1 MNTVSVQVDLSGFGI
16 SEQFAIDVPETVE
29 GVTYKNG
36 DTFKPRNNKEAL
48 AIEQIAGKI
57 AGNKVTSNPAIMD
70 QLEQDQN
77 LINDPIKET
86 IRQQKVKAN
95 QEGAPGFGAA
105 VGEVIQ
111 GIMPGGNE
119 FQSDTFIEGLKNT
132 GAKILPGSDPKQV
145 ASDSI
150 VIGADL
156 ALASQMINDAPA
168 WQQRNLKNA
177 IMSTL
182 KKNPIAGAATMI
194 GTNIAA
200 KSIGN
205 EAYDLINDMTRQI
218 MGLPDPSAAYKND
231 EAIRNLIDQRN
242 ELLWSG
248 GAVGLSRVWPLMKNY
263 LGPNLFGV
271 KKGMKVS
278 GGVDAAGNPVMVDVL
293 DQAKK
298 LNIPMNVFSTSKSG
312 FVNAAGKVIGLFP
325 FVATKARQAQ
335 NAQQVAVGTQINN
348 VLNDL
353 SPVSLFA
360 DSGVLAS
367 KEFKNMVSRFSASKA
382 VLYKRADALADKVAD
397 EFIPLQ
403 RLKDEARALEYA
415 TYGPNGKQAGAGN
428 LRVNVPN
435 EYNMAKLDDILGPFT
450 GKARSYTDAMI
461 NLQYLDKEFIT
472 GRQFADLQAEL
483 NAMKR
488 AAAGDPSLGEDLG
501 GVENFTKAMIETLN
515 DFGSFKQFDEASGK
529 NQLVK
534 EFAGAMDLANQY
546 FFNNVNFTKG
556 RTGQILALADQNIM
570 KAFADENPGMLTGD
584 MVAKIL
590 MNDASSM
597 APLAIKEMKVAL
609 GDDAL
614 KAVARSYLD
623 DQIRG
628 TTRYISGT
636 IKTKGEPTA
645 FGQVKSFLSG
655 KEAVS
660 TTKTAQ
666 FNIPI
671 LDVER
676 LQDVFGLTNPNKT
689 ASMIEIFGKEQHD
702 KLRNVVALAQEIQQT
717 NFGNVSEFV
726 KRRGFL
732 GGVSAVTNL
741 AFGGLIAS
749 NPFGNLGYVLAA
761 RYGMSKMA
769 DPKFLDGLT
778 TLMNPEL
785 SDLAKRQALITL
797 ARMGGG
803 DTFGVETENIPEE
816 IRNNYDP
823 SNPVDVMK
831 LMLFAGKNEAN
842 VAYPGKETMEIE
854 IGDDGYATGVN
865 ITKAESQPEFSQDGQ
880 RVGEKFA
887 IENEQENS
895 AAMTSSPNV
904 DPFLNVDFN
913 DMNQAIAATGVGMGS
928 GAPTNM
934 NDAQRVALAGGN
946 LDEAIALGSR
956 GQV

>member
-16 SEQFAIDVPETVE
+16 SEQFSIDVPETVE
-29 GVTYKNG
+29 GVTYKDG

-48 AIEQIAGKI
+48 AIEKIAGQIAGSKL
-57 AGNKVTSNPAIMD
+57 ADNPAVIA
-70 QLEQDQN
+70 QLEQDQRM
-77 LINDPIKET
+77 INDPIKE
-86 IRQQKVKAN
+86 IINQQKIKAN
-95 QEGAPGFGAA
+95 QPGAPGLGAA

-111 GIMPGGNE
+111 GIVPGGNE
-119 FQSDTFIEGLKNT
+119 FQADTFVEGIKNT

-145 ASDSI
+145 ASDAV
-150 VIGADL
+150 VIGADM
-156 ALASQMINDAPA
+156 ALASQMINQAPL

-177 IMSTL
+177 ILSTL
-182 KKNPIAGAATMI
+182 RKNPVAGAATMI

-200 KSIGN
+200 KGIGN

-218 MGLPDPSAAYKND
+218 MGLPDPSAAYQND

-248 GAVGLSRVWPLMKNY
+248 GAVGLSRVWPHMKKFF
-263 LGPNLFGV
+263 GKSLFGV
-271 KKGMKVS
+271 EKGMKVS
-278 GGVDAAGNPVMVDVL
+278 GGIDAAGNPVMVDVM

-298 LNIPMNVFSTSKSG
+298 LNVPMNVFSTSKAG

-325 FVATKARQAQ
+325 FVATRARQAQ
-335 NAQQVAVGTQINN
+335 NAQQIAVASQINN

-360 DSGVLAS
+360 DSGVLAM
-367 KEFKNMVSRFSASKA
+367 KEFKNMVSRFAASKA
-382 VLYKRADALADKVAD
+382 VLYKRANNLADKVGD

-415 TYGPNGKQAGAGN
+415 TYGPKGKQAGAGT
-428 LRVNVPN
+428 LGVNVPH
-435 EYNMAKLDDILGPFT
+435 EYNLSKLDDILGPFT
-450 GKARSYTDAMI
+450 GKARSYTDALI
-461 NLQYLDKEFIT
+461 NLQYINKEFIT

-488 AAAGDPSLGEDLG
+488 AAAGDAALGPDIG

-597 APLAIKEMKVAL
+597 APLAIKEMKVAM
-609 GDDAL
+609 GDDAM

-636 IKTKGEPTA
+636 IRTKGEPTA

-655 KEAVS
+655 KEAEA
-660 TTKTAQ
+660 TQKTAQ

-702 KLRNVVALAQEIQQT
+702 KLRNVVALANEIQQT
-717 NFGNVSEFV
+717 SFGNVSEFV

-749 NPFGNLGYVLAA
+749 NPFGHLGYVLAA

-797 ARMGGG
+797 GRMSGG

-816 IRNNYDP
+816 IRSNYDP

-842 VAYPGKETMEIE
+842 VAYPGIETMEIE
-854 IGDDGYATGVN
+854 IGEDGFATGVN

-887 IENEQENS
+887 IENMQEQDMAS
-895 AAMTSSPNV
+895 AATPDVN
-904 DPFLNVDFN
+904 PFLNVDFN
-913 DMNQAIAATGVGMGS
+913 NMNEAIAATGVGMGAD
-928 GAPTNM
+928 APTNL
-934 NDAQRVALAGGN
+934 NDAQRVALAGGD
-946 LDEAIALGSR
+946 LDEAIALGNR
-956 GQV
+956 RV

>member
-16 SEQFAIDVPETVE
+16 SEQFSINVPETVE
-29 GVTYKNG
+29 GVTFKNG
-36 DTFKPRNNKEAL
+36 DTFTPRNNKEKLAL
-48 AIEQIAGKI
+48 EKIAGQIAGSKL
-57 AGNKVTSNPAIMD
+57 ADNPAVIA
-70 QLEQDQN
+70 QLEQDQRM
-77 LINDPIKET
+77 INDPIKE
-86 IRQQKVKAN
+86 IINQQKIKAS
-95 QEGAPGFGAA
+95 QEGAPGFGTA

-111 GIMPGGNE
+111 GIVPGGNE
-119 FQSDTFIEGLKNT
+119 FQADTFIEGIKNT

-145 ASDSI
+145 VSDSV
-150 VIGADL
+150 VIGADM
-156 ALASQMINDAPA
+156 ALASQMINQSPL
-168 WQQRNLKNA
+168 WQQRNLRNA

-182 KKNPIAGAATMI
+182 KKNPVAGAATMI

-231 EAIRNLIDQRN
+231 EAIRNLIDARN

-248 GAVGLSRVWPLMKNY
+248 GAVGLSRVWPHMKKFF
-263 LGPNLFGV
+263 GKRIFGV
-271 KKGMKVS
+271 EKGMKVS
-278 GGVDAAGNPVMVDVL
+278 GGIDAAGNPVMVDVM

-298 LNIPMNVFSTSKSG
+298 LNVPMNVFSTSKAG

-325 FVATKARQAQ
+325 FVATRARQAQ
-335 NAQQVAVGTQINN
+335 NAQQIAVATQINN

-360 DSGVLAS
+360 DSGVLAM
-367 KEFKNMVSRFSASKA
+367 KEFRNMVSSFAASKA
-382 VLYKRADALADKVAD
+382 VLYKRAHNLADKVGD
-397 EFIPLQ
+397 EFIPLE
-403 RLKDEARALEYA
+403 RLKNEARALEYA
-415 TYGPNGKQAGAGN
+415 TYGPKGKQAGAGS
-428 LRVNVPN
+428 LGINVPN
-435 EYNMAKLDDILGPFT
+435 EYNLSKLDDILGPFT
-450 GKARSYTDAMI
+450 GKARSYTDALI
-461 NLQYLDKEFIT
+461 NLQYINKEFIT

-488 AAAGDPSLGEDLG
+488 AAAGDAALGPDIG

-515 DFGSFKQFDEASGK
+515 DFNSFKQFDEASGK

-534 EFAGAMDLANQY
+534 EFAGAMDLANNY
-546 FFNNVNFTKG
+546 FFNNVNYTKG

-590 MNDASSM
+590 MNDSTAM
-597 APLAIKEMKVAL
+597 APLAIKEMKIAM
-609 GDDAL
+609 GDNAM

-636 IKTKGEPTA
+636 IRTKGEPTA

-655 KEAVS
+655 KEAES
-660 TTKTAQ
+660 TVKTAQ

-702 KLRNVVALAQEIQQT
+702 KLRNVVALANEIQQT
-717 NFGNVSEFV
+717 SFGNVSEFV

-749 NPFGNLGYVLAA
+749 NPFGHLGYVLAA

-797 ARMGGG
+797 GRMSGG
-803 DTFGVETENIPEE
+803 DTFGIETENIPAE
-816 IRNNYDP
+816 IRSNYDP

-842 VAYPGKETMEIE
+842 VAYPGIETMEIE
-854 IGDDGYATGVN
+854 IGEDGFATGIN
-865 ITKAESQPEFSQDGQ
+865 ITKSESQPEFSQDGQ
-880 RVGEKFA
+880 RVGEKLA
-887 IENEQENS
+887 IENLQEQDVSS
-895 AAMTSSPNV
+895 AVTPNV

-913 DMNQAIAATGVGMGS
+913 NMNEAIAATGVGMGAE
-928 GAPTNM
+928 APTNL
-934 NDAQRVALAGGN
+934 NKAQRVALAGGD
-946 LDEAIALGSR
+946 LDEAIALGNR
-956 GQV
+956 RV

>member
-16 SEQFAIDVPETVE
+16 SEQFAINVPETVE
-29 GVTYKNG
+29 GVTFKDG
-36 DTFKPRNNKEAL
+36 DTFTPRNNKEKLAL
-48 AIEQIAGKI
+48 EKIAGQIAGSKL
-57 AGNKVTSNPAIMD
+57 ADNPAVIA
-70 QLEQDQN
+70 QLEQDQRM
-77 LINDPIKET
+77 INDPIKE
-86 IRQQKVKAN
+86 IINQQKIKAS
-95 QEGAPGFGAA
+95 QEGAPGFGTA
-105 VGEVIQ
+105 VGEIIQ
-111 GIMPGGNE
+111 GIVPGGNE
-119 FQSDTFIEGLKNT
+119 FQADTFVEGIKNT

-145 ASDSI
+145 ASDAI
-150 VIGADL
+150 VIGADM
-156 ALASQMINDAPA
+156 ALASQMINQAPL
-168 WQQRNLKNA
+168 WQQRNLRNA

-182 KKNPIAGAATMI
+182 KKNPVAGAATMI

-231 EAIRNLIDQRN
+231 EAIRNLIDARN

-248 GAVGLSRVWPLMKNY
+248 GAVGLSRVWPHMKKFFGKNI
-263 LGPNLFGV
+263 FGV
-271 KKGMKVS
+271 EKGMKVS
-278 GGVDAAGNPVMVDVL
+278 GGIDAAGNPVMVDVM

-298 LNIPMNVFSTSKSG
+298 LDVPMNVFSTSKAG

-325 FVATKARQAQ
+325 FVATRARQAQ
-335 NAQQVAVGTQINN
+335 NAQQIAVATQINN

-360 DSGVLAS
+360 DSGVLAM
-367 KEFKNMVSRFSASKA
+367 KEFKNMVSSFAASKA
-382 VLYKRADALADKVAD
+382 VLYKRAHNLADKVGD
-397 EFIPLQ
+397 EFIPLE
-403 RLKDEARALEYA
+403 RLKNEARALEYA
-415 TYGPNGKQAGAGN
+415 TYGPKGKQAGAGS
-428 LRVNVPN
+428 LGVNVPN
-435 EYNMAKLDDILGPFT
+435 EYNLSKLDDILGPFT
-450 GKARSYTDAMI
+450 GKARSYTDALI
-461 NLQYLDKEFIT
+461 NLQYINKEFIT

-488 AAAGDPSLGEDLG
+488 AAAGDAALGPDIG

-515 DFGSFKQFDEASGK
+515 DFNSFKQFDEASGK

-534 EFAGAMDLANQY
+534 EFAGAMDLANNY
-546 FFNNVNFTKG
+546 FFNNVNYTKG

-590 MNDASSM
+590 MNDSTAM
-597 APLAIKEMKVAL
+597 APLAIKEMKIAM
-609 GDDAL
+609 GDNAM

-636 IKTKGEPTA
+636 IRTKGEPTA

-655 KEAVS
+655 KEAES
-660 TTKTAQ
+660 TVKTAQ

-702 KLRNVVALAQEIQQT
+702 KLRNVVALANEIQQT
-717 NFGNVSEFV
+717 SFGNVSEFV

-749 NPFGNLGYVLAA
+749 NPFGHLGYVLAA

-797 ARMGGG
+797 GRMSGG
-803 DTFGVETENIPEE
+803 DTFGIETENIPEE
-816 IRNNYDP
+816 IRSNYDP

-842 VAYPGKETMEIE
+842 VAYPGIETMEIE
-854 IGDDGYATGVN
+854 IGEDGFATGVN
-865 ITKAESQPEFSQDGQ
+865 ITKSESQPEFSKDGQ
-880 RVGEKFA
+880 RVGEKLA
-887 IENEQENS
+887 IENLQEQDVSS
-895 AAMTSSPNV
+895 AVTPNV
-904 DPFLNVDFN
+904 DPFLNVDFDN
-913 DMNQAIAATGVGMGS
+913 MTEAIAATGVGMGAE
-928 GAPTNM
+928 APTNL
-934 NDAQRVALAGGN
+934 NEAQRVALAGGD
-946 LDEAIALGSR
+946 LDEAIALGNR
-956 GQV
+956 RV